1 MSFARSRA
9 TESKHPGAVLCGG
22 AGIHSLFRGFP
33 LYVGALELDVLLGDI
48 RSLKEKRSA
57 VRPVIAELRKRFEVT
72 VAEAGHLDKH
82 RRSLIGVAVVAADA
96 SHVDDVLDACERL
109 VAGRPELDLL
119 SARRRWLGPED

>member
-1 MSFARSRA
+1 MS
-9 TESKHPGAVLCGG
+9 G
-22 AGIHSLFRGFP
+22 AGLTHPRGRLF
-33 LYVGALELDVLLGDI
+33 YVGALELDGQHGDK
-48 RSLKEKRSA
+48 RAMKEKRSA
-57 VRPVIAELRKRFEVT
+57 VRPVIAELRRRFEVT

-119 SARRRWLGPED
+119 SARRRWLGPDD